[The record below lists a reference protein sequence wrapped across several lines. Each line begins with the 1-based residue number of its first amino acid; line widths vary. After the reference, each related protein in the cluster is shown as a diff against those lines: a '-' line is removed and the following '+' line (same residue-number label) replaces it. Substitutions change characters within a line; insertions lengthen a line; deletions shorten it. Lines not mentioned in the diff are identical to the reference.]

1 MPWQSHVIALLT
13 SYEAFSKNINIARK
27 IELEYMVRLF
37 SERQISTIINNIS
50 PKLHEDRYIVIM
62 YIKSKSDDK
71 LNVEEIA
78 KIVLDVAK
86 AYSCI
91 VLDIDELFR
100 KPVAQKFVDVLDIVK
115 QFKNV
120 DIEKNITE
128 ILIGI
133 PGSNSILIE

>member
-13 SYEAFSKNINIARK
+13 LYKAFSKNINIARK

-50 PKLHEDRYIVIM
+50 PKLHEDRYIVII
-62 YIKSKSDDK
+62 YIKSKSNEK
-71 LNVEEIA
+71 FKVEEIA

-86 AYSCI
+86 TYNCM
-91 VLDIDELFR
+91 VLDIDKLFR
-100 KPVAQKFVDVLDIVK
+100 KPMAQKFVDVLNIVK

-128 ILIGI
+128 ILIGV
-133 PGSNSILIE
+133 PGSNNILIE

>member
-1 MPWQSHVIALLT
+1 M
-13 SYEAFSKNINIARK
+13 YKAFSKNINIARK

-50 PKLHEDRYIVIM
+50 PKLHEDRYIVII
-62 YIKSKSDDK
+62 YIKSKSNEK
-71 LNVEEIA
+71 FKVEEIA

-86 AYSCI
+86 TYNCM
-91 VLDIDELFR
+91 VLDIDKLFR
-100 KPVAQKFVDVLDIVK
+100 KPMAQKFVDVLNIVK

-128 ILIGI
+128 ILIGV
-133 PGSNSILIE
+133 PGSNNILIE